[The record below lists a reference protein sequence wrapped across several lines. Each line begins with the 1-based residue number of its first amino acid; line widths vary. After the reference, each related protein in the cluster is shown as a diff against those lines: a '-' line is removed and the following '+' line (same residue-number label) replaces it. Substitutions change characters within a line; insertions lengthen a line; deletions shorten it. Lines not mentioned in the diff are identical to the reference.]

1 MTAPTDAGTRWHRA
15 ATALSPS
22 TLLVSAL
29 EITHPDVPAPVRAV
43 NDTVERVIEGHTY
56 PAVRFEPRLTD
67 DVEGRAPRA
76 ELAIDN
82 VGHVLTQWVELSQ
95 GGSGA
100 RVRMLEVSVTPPGA
114 PVVEWELTLTAE
126 SMRVDRDRVVARIGF
141 PTLRGRA
148 AVIARHDPDRSPG
161 LF

>member
-1 MTAPTDAGTRWHRA
+1 MTAPRDASANWHRA
-15 ATALSPS
+15 ATALSPK

-29 EITHPDVPAPVRAV
+29 EITHPAVPDPVRAV
-43 NDTVERVIEGHTY
+43 NDTVEREIEGNTY
-56 PAVRFEPRLTD
+56 PAVRFQPRLAD

-82 VGHVLTQWVELSQ
+82 VGHVLTQWVELSD
-95 GGSGA
+95 GGAGA
-100 RVRMLEVSVTPPGA
+100 RMRMMEVSVSPPDP

-126 SMRVDRDRVVARIGF
+126 SMRVGRDRVSARIGF
-141 PTLRGRA
+141 PSFRGRA